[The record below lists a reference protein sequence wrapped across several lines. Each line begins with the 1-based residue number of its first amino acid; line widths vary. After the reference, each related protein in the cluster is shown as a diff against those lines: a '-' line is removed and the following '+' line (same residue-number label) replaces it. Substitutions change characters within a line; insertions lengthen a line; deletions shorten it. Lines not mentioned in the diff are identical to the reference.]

1 MTSITPQSTS
11 GAPPIAQVG
20 PVAWLQKNLFSS
32 WSNSLLTIVVVGV
45 FLWLISGFLNWA
57 TTKAQ
62 WAVIPANLPLYMVGL
77 YPADQY
83 WRIWVVLSIITTL
96 AGLSWGIIARNLARL
111 FTVPILV
118 GIAIAGLIAVLMPVP
133 VVPYRLLLLLQVA
146 LVVGAAWTGRF
157 VGGKFPAAGRYMSF
171 AWIASFPVVLWLIGG
186 GLGLKAVSTNNWGG
200 LLLTLIMA
208 IVSIVLCFPIGV
220 ALALGRR
227 SDLPVV
233 RWLSTLYI
241 ELIRGVPLIS
251 ILFMGQVMIPMFLP
265 EGVRPDRVLRA
276 ILGLTIFSAAYLA
289 ENVRGGLQAIPRGQ
303 SEAARALGFNPVLT
317 TGLIVLPQALKIS
330 IPAIVGQFI
339 GLFQDTTLL
348 SIVGLVELL
357 GISRSILANPQF
369 LGRYAEVFLFIGV
382 FYWFFCYIMS
392 SISRQIERRLNT
404 EHR

>member
-1 MTSITPQSTS
+1 MTTTTPQSTS
-11 GAPPIAQVG
+11 TAPPITQVG
-20 PVAWLQKNLFSS
+20 PVAWLRKNFFSS
-32 WSNSLLTIVVVGV
+32 WSNTLLTVVVVGI
-45 FLWLISGFLNWA
+45 FLLIVRGFLVWA

-62 WAVIPANLPLYMVGL
+62 WAVVPANLPLYMVGL

-83 WRIWVVLSIITTL
+83 WRVWTVLSLISVLI
-96 AGLSWGIIARNLARL
+96 GLSWGLLARNVAKL
-111 FTVPILV
+111 FSNSILV
-118 GIAIAGLIAVLMPVP
+118 GVAVSGLAAVLIPVP

-146 LVVGAAWTGRF
+146 LVVAGAW
-157 VGGKFPAAGRYMSF
+157 AGRYLGNKFTTTGRYLSF
-171 AWIASFPVVLWLIGG
+171 AWVFSFPVVLWLIGG

-227 SDLPVV
+227 SDLPAI

-317 TGLIVLPQALKIS
+317 TSLIVLPQALKIS

-357 GISRSILANPQF
+357 GISRSILANPEF

-382 FYWFFCYIMS
+382 FYWFFCYFMS
-392 SISRQIERRLNT
+392 SISRQLEKRLNT
-404 EHR
+404 EYR

>member
-1 MTSITPQSTS
+1 MTTATPQPASS
-11 GAPPIAQVG
+11 APPIAQLG
-20 PVAWLQKNLFSS
+20 AIAWLRKNLFSN
-32 WSNSLLTIVVVGV
+32 WGNTLLTVVVFGIFFIILRGLLV
-45 FLWLISGFLNWA
+45 WA
-57 TTKAQ
+57 LTKAQ
-62 WAVIPANLPLYMVGL
+62 WTVIPANLPLYMVGL

-83 WRIWVVLSIITTL
+83 WRILLVLVGITTL
-96 AGLSWGIIARNLARL
+96 AGLTWGVLARNAKL
-111 FTVPILV
+111 FSAPVLV
-118 GIAIAGLIAVLMPVP
+118 TAAVLALAAVLLPVP
-133 VVPYRLLLLLQVA
+133 VVPYRVVLLGAIA
-146 LVVGAAWTGRF
+146 LAVGAAW
-157 VGGKFPAAGRYMSF
+157 VGQQLGQQSKNIGRYLSF
-171 AWIASFPVVLWLIGG
+171 AWILSFPIVLWLVGG
-186 GLGLKAVSTNNWGG
+186 GLGLKPVSTNNWGG

-241 ELIRGVPLIS
+241 ELIRGVPLIT

-276 ILGLTIFSAAYLA
+276 IVGLTIFSAAYLA

-303 SEAARALGFNPVLT
+303 GEAARALGFNPVLT
-317 TGLIVLPQALKIS
+317 TGLIIMPQALKVS

-357 GISRSILANPQF
+357 GISRSILANPEF

-382 FYWFFCYIMS
+382 FYWFFCYTMS
-392 SISRQIERRLNT
+392 VASRKLEQQLNT
-404 EHR
+404 EYR

>member
-1 MTSITPQSTS
+1 MTTITPQSTS
-11 GAPPIAQVG
+11 TAPPITQVG
-20 PVAWLQKNLFSS
+20 PIAWIQKNFFSS
-32 WSNSLLTIVVVGV
+32 WSNTLLTILVFGV
-45 FLWLISGFLNWA
+45 FFWVVRGFLVWA
-57 TTKAQ
+57 TTQAQ

-83 WRIWVVLSIITTL
+83 WRIWLVLSIIAGL
-96 AGLSWGIIARNLARL
+96 GGLSWGVLARNVARL
-111 FTVPILV
+111 FSTSTLV
-118 GIAIAGLIAVLMPVP
+118 GVAIAGLVAVLMPVP
-133 VVPYRLLLLLQVA
+133 VVPYRVLLLVA
-146 LVVGAAWTGRF
+146 IGLI
-157 VGGKFPAAGRYMSF
+157 VGGAWVGQQLGRRFSAVGRYLSF
-171 AWIASFPVVLWLIGG
+171 SWILSFPIVLWLIGG
-186 GLGLKAVSTNNWGG
+186 GLGLKPVSTNNWGG

-208 IVSIVLCFPIGV
+208 TVSIALCFPVGV

-227 SDLPVV
+227 SNLPVV

-303 SEAARALGFNPVLT
+303 SEASQALGLNPVLT

-392 SISRQIERRLNT
+392 MVSRQLERRLNT
-404 EHR
+404 EYR